1 MRRNSHVQ
9 FCSRDGVGKIP
20 VNYNPKRTRFRK
32 QHRGRMKGISYRGN
46 RICFG
51 RYALQAL
58 ESAWITSR
66 QIEAGRRAM
75 ARYARRGGKIWV
87 RIFPDKPVTVRPAET
102 RMGSG
107 KGSPEY
113 WVSVVKPGRIL
124 YEIGGISETVARTA
138 ILIAASKMPIRT
150 QFVIAG

>member
-1 MRRNSHVQ
+1 
-9 FCSRDGVGKIP
+9 
-20 VNYNPKRTRFRK
+20 
-32 QHRGRMKGISYRGN
+32 MKGRSYRGN

-58 ESAWITSR
+58 EPAWITAK

-75 ARYARRGGKIWV
+75 TRYARRGGKIWI
-87 RIFPDKPVTVRPAET
+87 RIFPDKPVTQRPTET

-124 YEIGGISETVARTA
+124 YEMSGVSETVARAA
-138 ILIAASKMPIRT
+138 IKIASCKMPIRT
-150 QFVIAG
+150 QFVIAH

>member
-1 MRRNSHVQ
+1 MLS
-9 FCSRDGVGKIP
+9 
-20 VNYNPKRTRFRK
+20 PKRIRFRK
-32 QHRGRMKGISYRGN
+32 QHRGRMKGISCRGKH
-46 RICFG
+46 ICFG

-58 ESAWITSR
+58 EPSWITAR

-75 ARYARRGGKIWV
+75 TRYARRGGKIWV
-87 RIFPDKPVTVRPAET
+87 RIFPDKPVTVRPTET

-124 YEIGGISETVARTA
+124 YEMSGIPETVARA
-138 ILIAASKMPIRT
+138 SMKIAACKMPIRT
-150 QFVIAG
+150 QFIISG

>member
-1 MRRNSHVQ
+1 MLS
-9 FCSRDGVGKIP
+9 
-20 VNYNPKRTRFRK
+20 PKRTRFRK
-32 QHRGRMKGISYRGN
+32 QHRGRLKGISSRGN

-51 RYALQAL
+51 RYALQTL
-58 ESAWITSR
+58 EPAWITSR

-75 ARYARRGGKIWV
+75 TRNVRRGGKIWV

-113 WVSVVKPGRIL
+113 WVAVVKPGKIL
-124 YEIGGISETVARTA
+124 YEMGGVPENIARKA
-138 ILIAASKMPIRT
+138 IAIAASKMPIKT
-150 QFVIAG
+150 QFIISE

>member
-1 MRRNSHVQ
+1 MLS
-9 FCSRDGVGKIP
+9 
-20 VNYNPKRTRFRK
+20 PKRTRFCK

-58 ESAWITSR
+58 EPAWITSR

-75 ARYARRGGKIWV
+75 TRNARRGGKIWV
-87 RIFPDKPVTVRPAET
+87 RIFPDKPVTVKSAES

-107 KGSPEY
+107 KGSPRY
-113 WVSVVKPGRIL
+113 WVVVVKPGRIL
-124 YEIGGISETVARTA
+124 YEISGVSEKIARRAIS
-138 ILIAASKMPIRT
+138 IAASKMPVRT
-150 QFVIAG
+150 QFIISG

>member
-1 MRRNSHVQ
+1 M
-9 FCSRDGVGKIP
+9 
-20 VNYNPKRTRFRK
+20 NYNPKRARFRK
-32 QHRGRMKGISYRGN
+32 QHRGRMKGISSRGN

-58 ESAWITSR
+58 EPAWITSR

-75 ARYARRGGKIWV
+75 TRNVRRGGKIWV

-113 WVSVVKPGRIL
+113 WVAIVKPGRIL
-124 YEIGGISETVARTA
+124 YEMGGVAENVARKA
-138 ILIAASKMPIRT
+138 ISIAASKMPIRT
-150 QFVIAG
+150 QFMISG